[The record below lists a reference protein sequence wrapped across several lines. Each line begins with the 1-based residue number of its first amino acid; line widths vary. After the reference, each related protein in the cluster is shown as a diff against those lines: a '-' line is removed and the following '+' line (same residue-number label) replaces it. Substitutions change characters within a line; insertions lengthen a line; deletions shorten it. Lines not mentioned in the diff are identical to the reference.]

1 MAQKNTILYPI
12 PLLMTNSKRF
22 VIVFILS
29 ALTLSAYSQTPSQQT
44 DKKDNKINWMSFD
57 QAMKQYSIEKK
68 PIMVDMYTSWCGF
81 CKKLDA
87 ETFKDPRI
95 IKYINEH
102 YYAVKFDAETTE
114 PITYK
119 DSVYTNLRIGTV
131 DADGNPVRGKS
142 HSLAEILLN
151 GRMAYP
157 TLVYMI
163 PDKDIVA
170 PVPGYVT
177 PEKIEPYLLFFADKV
192 YEGNLFDAFTKG
204 MNTEPIIKH

>member
-1 MAQKNTILYPI
+1 MTI
-12 PLLMTNSKRF
+12 SKRF
-22 VIVFILS
+22 TFIFLFS
-29 ALTLSAYSQTPSQQT
+29 VLTLLGFSQTPSQQT
-44 DKKDNKINWMSFD
+44 DKINWMSFD
-57 QAMKQYSIEKK
+57 QAMKQYSVEKK
-68 PIMVDMYTSWCGF
+68 PIIVDMYTSWCGF

-87 ETFKDPRI
+87 ETFSDPRI
-95 IKYINEH
+95 IKYVNENF
-102 YYAVKFDAETTE
+102 YAVKFDAETTE

-119 DSVYTNLRIGTV
+119 DSVYTNLRIGAV